1 MRIKRS
7 LAVLL
12 MVAMAAG
19 AWCAPARAENGTD
32 PEGTAT
38 PTDLGEDEEQVE
50 FREDPEP
57 VVTYDVNGETI
68 EIQGDVCAKGHNRDI
83 TAIAVTSGEGAKSSV
98 TAHGNVVATGTDE
111 SYSHA
116 GSTGV
121 EISSRGEGS
130 DVNIVIGE
138 GVVSVMKW
146 TNPDKGDNIDC
157 AGISIE
163 VEDGGSVALTVGNG
177 GIYSEATSVEK
188 DSSYTWSAG
197 LHLYNTD
204 GTADAL
210 VDGDVTAESTIYGVG
225 LNSHLY
231 GSEKALTVI
240 VVNGDVYGSTRGI
253 WAEHTNPNGTM
264 EMIVNGQV
272 SGGTDN
278 ILMNGSN
285 SDGILLTVWKLEP
298 DQDGIL
304 IRTENEMEES
314 IRAEEAEKNLQ
325 YIIRLTTRNNETIE
339 TDAAEYR
346 GYQVARE
353 GDTVHI
359 RITPP
364 AGSEIMNVFGNAEK
378 SLVLEQD
385 TAGSYILV
393 MPRSGGVDIS
403 VTLRNKNNRSD
414 SRTKTKTPLMILAA
428 DSAETDRLKKSV
440 ADESD
445 IASLL
450 PDSVQGSIPAD
461 ARMLEVLTM
470 TLVNYTEEAGTPE
483 LILPVTQAYREGEE
497 VIVAFVL
504 PRDGRNTW
512 FTVKAIGTTDGKLSF
527 CPEAEMLAQLADRT
541 FLAMILGGGDAE

>member
-1 MRIKRS
+1 MRKKRL

-12 MVAMAAG
+12 MAAMIAG
-19 AWCAPARAENGTD
+19 SWCAPARAENGTD
-32 PEGTAT
+32 PEGMAT
-38 PTDLGEDEEQVE
+38 PTDLGEDEEQAE
-50 FREDPEP
+50 FGEDPEP
-57 VVTYDVNGETI
+57 VVIYDVNGETV
-68 EIQGDVCAKGHNRDI
+68 EIQGDVCAEGHNRDI
-83 TAIAVTSGEGAKSSV
+83 TAITVTSGDGAKSSV
-98 TAHGNVVATGTDE
+98 TARGNVTATGTDE

-138 GVVSVMKW
+138 GVSSVMKW
-146 TNPDKGDNIDC
+146 TNPDEGDNIDC

-163 VEDGGSVALTVGNG
+163 VEDGGSVTLTVENG

-210 VDGDVTAESTIYGVG
+210 VDGNVTAESTIYGVG

-264 EMIVNGQV
+264 EMVVNGQV

-325 YIIRLTTRNNETIE
+325 YIIRLTARNNETIE

-359 RITPP
+359 RITTP

-385 TAGSYILV
+385 TDGSYILV
-393 MPRSGGVDIS
+393 IPRGGGVDVS
-403 VTLRNKNNRSD
+403 VTLRNKNRSD
-414 SRTKTKTPLMILAA
+414 SRTKTKTPLMILTA
-428 DSAETDRLKKSV
+428 DSAETDGLRKSA
-440 ADESD
+440 ADESN

-450 PDSVQGSIPAD
+450 PDVVQGSIPAD
-461 ARMLEVLTM
+461 ARMLEMLTL
-470 TLVNYTEEAGTPE
+470 TLVNYTEEAGTPA
-483 LILPVTQAYREGEE
+483 LILPVTRAYREGEE

-512 FTVKAIGTTDGKLSF
+512 FTVKATGTADGKLSF
-527 CPEAEMLAQLADRT
+527 CPEAEMLTQLAGRT
-541 FLAMILGGGDAE
+541 FLAIILGGADAE